1 MSPCSRARRFRFG
14 ICRLGMRGREEGIA
28 FFFAGCRC
36 VIFLFVAPTESAMA
50 DAGDAASTP
59 LPPLAHVH
67 TAPPPQPRQ
76 RPPSPVFRAPL
87 DLVVTAGGSDI
98 PLDINLAVKGIHV
111 PSLQYRLQQQQQ
123 WQLQQTFR
131 RDRRENPHPF
141 RHLHRRPQRPVP
153 NVTLERVP
161 PLPSQWLRPPP
172 SRSPLEVSSLSTT
185 PVSRSPFDAATSA
198 HQVRLMSALYRR
210 SSSVACKFEVS
221 CTYVKRNECSVR
233 RRLISSRPTPTPS
246 QRPRRPTGSWCTC
259 CRRWEE
265 R

>member
-1 MSPCSRARRFRFG
+1 MQASPSSAPRIEAAAPNTHPCHPVHERVG
-14 ICRLGMRGREEGIA
+14 LDLGFAAWECEEGKRDCN
-28 FFFAGCRC
+28 FFAGCRC

-59 LPPLAHVH
+59 LPPVAHVH
-67 TAPPPQPRQ
+67 AAPPQPRQ

-198 HQVRLMSALYRR
+198 HQVRLKSALYRR
-210 SSSVACKFEVS
+210 SSSVACKFR
-221 CTYVKRNECSVR
+221 T
-233 RRLISSRPTPTPS
+233 
-246 QRPRRPTGSWCTC
+246 
-259 CRRWEE
+259 
-265 R
+265 